1 MSWEGWKFSHTYK
14 AIPKQYIAIIDID
27 IIFLYFSRMM
37 CADKYFIVKVDKNA
51 DIVITV
57 IPNSSMITSLEI

>member
-1 MSWEGWKFSHTYK
+1 
-14 AIPKQYIAIIDID
+14 
-27 IIFLYFSRMM
+27 MM